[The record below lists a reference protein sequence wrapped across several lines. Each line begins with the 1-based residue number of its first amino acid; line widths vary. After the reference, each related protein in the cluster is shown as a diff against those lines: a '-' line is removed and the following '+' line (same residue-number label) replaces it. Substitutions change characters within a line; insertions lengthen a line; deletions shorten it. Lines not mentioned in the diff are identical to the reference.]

1 VAGAIL
7 DLLPFL
13 ALTRYNHV
21 GIGCRTMSDAATILA
36 AVDTPSPL
44 TASLS
49 SAAPARCL
57 RCAADLS
64 RLPEEG
70 RYCPRCG
77 LDTFSSPPAALQAR
91 AAEPSSPRAS
101 DALEWKHL
109 GELTIFSK
117 AAIPP
122 TIAPSPESS
131 SQIVRGYASALYKLG
146 RRYEVAAGTRNPRE
160 AIRCYLKAARLGNMM
175 AFARLATRWIDRCDR
190 APKEG
195 TATPP
200 EEQQPV

>member
-1 VAGAIL
+1 
-7 DLLPFL
+7 
-13 ALTRYNHV
+13 
-21 GIGCRTMSDAATILA
+21 MSDAATIPALVDGA
-36 AVDTPSPL
+36 APL
-44 TASLS
+44 TASPS

-91 AAEPSSPRAS
+91 LAESSVPGES
-101 DALEWKHL
+101 DTLGWKHL
-109 GELTIFSK
+109 GELTIYSK
-117 AAIPP
+117 STIPP

-146 RRYEVAAGTRNPRE
+146 RRYEVSAGTRNPRE

-190 APKEG
+190 AGKE
-195 TATPP
+195 PVVP
-200 EEQQPV
+200 SPVENQQPA